1 MQSVTVRPQGSSHEQ
16 RLQQTACKRRFCLHE
31 KSADLGPKARMI
43 PILDWMRKL
52 GTSAERGLTMKD
64 LQILVDQRV
73 VRVAE
78 DALVAVHDIT
88 GTVATG
94 TVPSD
99 ADMERFFT
107 KWLEQVQL
115 SVAASV
121 EMAKQRGMPLPPDG
135 GNASLLLYSRE
146 SQNGFV
152 HWQQPKKAQLK
163 RRKSGCLNLFGREV
177 RVLGGRFVYS
187 MPSAHPRIDF
197 HSIDFSLVLADV
209 GIAMERARK
218 AHRYVPAKNPQT
230 L

>member
-1 MQSVTVRPQGSSHEQ
+1 MQETPLLACEGSGLRPESEDDPDPG
-16 RLQQTACKRRFCLHE
+16 
-31 KSADLGPKARMI
+31 
-43 PILDWMRKL
+43 LDENT

-78 DALVAVHDIT
+78 DALVAVHDIPE
-88 GTVATG
+88 TVATG
-94 TVPSD
+94 AVPSA

-121 EMAKQRGMPLPPDG
+121 EMAKQRGMPLPPDS

-152 HWQQPKKAQLK
+152 HWIGATQQLKKAAQEEKVWVLEFVW
-163 RRKSGCLNLFGREV
+163 SGSARVGWEV
-177 RVLGGRFVYS
+177 RVFDAKRTPTHRF
-187 MPSAHPRIDF
+187 
-197 HSIDFSLVLADV
+197 
-209 GIAMERARK
+209 
-218 AHRYVPAKNPQT
+218 PQH
-230 L
+230 